1 MKLNRFVDDNIYLSA
16 QAHSA
21 SAGGAG
27 AYSIGL
33 IGAGLATA
41 RRRAARLGAEL
52 LLGAAGGGGVA
63 TAAARLRRSLAWAGW
78 RVTRESELRVG
89 VGAVK
94 ALRGGEL
101 RSGVLEL
108 TWTRALGLG
117 GR

>member
-1 MKLNRFVDDNIYLSA
+1 VPHETWRF
-16 QAHSA
+16 
-21 SAGGAG
+21 
-27 AYSIGL
+27 
-33 IGAGLATA
+33 
-41 RRRAARLGAEL
+41 GAEL

-63 TAAARLRRSLAWAGW
+63 TGSGAIGQTLAWAGW
-78 RVTRESELRVG
+78 RVAPESELRVG

-94 ALRGGEL
+94 ALRGDL

>member
-1 MKLNRFVDDNIYLSA
+1 

-21 SAGGAG
+21 YAGGAG
-27 AYSIGL
+27 AYSVGL
-33 IGAGLATA
+33 IGAGLATTPA
-41 RRRAARLGAEL
+41 QGVRFGAEL

-63 TAAARLRRSLAWAGW
+63 TGSGAIAQTVGWAGW
-78 RVTRESELRVG
+78 GVTPESEVRIG

-94 ALRGGEL
+94 ALRGDL
-101 RSGVLEL
+101 RSGMVEL